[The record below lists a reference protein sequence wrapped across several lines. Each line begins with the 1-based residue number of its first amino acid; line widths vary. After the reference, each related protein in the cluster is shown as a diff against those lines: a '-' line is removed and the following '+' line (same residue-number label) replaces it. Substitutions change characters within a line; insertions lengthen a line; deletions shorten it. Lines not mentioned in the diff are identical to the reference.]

1 MSVKPPESLHGEEL
15 HYGAVASID
24 IGHTGK
30 GLTDS
35 LSDPPGTGEAGRL
48 VRCYLKAMPTLLLI
62 PQETIRRYHLLGSD
76 EE

>member
-1 MSVKPPESLHGEEL
+1 MKPPESLQGEEL
-15 HYGAVASID
+15 HYGAAASIH

-35 LSDPPGTGEAGRL
+35 LRDAPGTGEDGRL
-48 VRCYLKAMPTLLLI
+48 VRCYLKAMPTLLI

-76 EE
+76 